1 MQPPATAGSTV
12 FIWWA
17 SREEVP
23 YTHRKHSIL
32 VPQWIEQQMGEQTFQ
47 QVPSTPGRLHCLP
60 LCGAEAAAYIGAS
73 TPPLLLCMGLC
84 W

>member
-1 MQPPATAGSTV
+1 M

-47 QVPSTPGRLHCLP
+47 QVPSTPGRLHCLQ
-60 LCGAEAAAYIGAS
+60 LCWAEAAAYTGAS